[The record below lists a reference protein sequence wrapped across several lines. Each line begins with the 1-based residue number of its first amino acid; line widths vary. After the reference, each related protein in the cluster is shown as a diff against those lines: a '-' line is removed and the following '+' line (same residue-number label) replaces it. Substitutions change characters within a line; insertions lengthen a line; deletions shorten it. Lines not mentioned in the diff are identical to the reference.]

1 MPSED
6 WATHKAG
13 FFLFFIAVIG
23 DVLSVSVSALIPQLF
38 DACLPLK
45 EEKTKQNRAVNHKLQ
60 VTCIYISRVLIMSHS
75 PQPGQPGCMEFAA

>member
-1 MPSED
+1 MRIGPLTKQVS
-6 WATHKAG
+6 
-13 FFLFFIAVIG
+13 FFIVVIG

-45 EEKTKQNRAVNHKLQ
+45 EEEKKPPNRAVNHKLQ

-75 PQPGQPGCMEFAA
+75 PQPGQPRCMEFSA